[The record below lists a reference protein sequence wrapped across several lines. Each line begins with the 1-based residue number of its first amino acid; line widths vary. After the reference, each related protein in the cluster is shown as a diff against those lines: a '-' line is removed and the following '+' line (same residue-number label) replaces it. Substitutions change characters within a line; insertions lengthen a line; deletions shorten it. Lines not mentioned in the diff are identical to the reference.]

1 MTMTMTHTTS
11 REANY
16 GWFADALGGIATG
29 VLAVVG
35 LAGVHTDTIVAIA
48 TIVFGAALLIE
59 GGTMLSEYAGISFAP
74 ETAGTTSYE
83 FGGGSLS
90 ALFMAGVAGIVLG
103 ILALLEIHAVA
114 LTAISVI
121 AFGSALLFSSA
132 GVWHLHA
139 LKQRAASAAEWRS
152 GSEIIVSEMAYGSA
166 GMQAI
171 AGLTALVLGILAL
184 ILSASEVLTLT
195 ALLVLG
201 VALVLTGSAAS
212 DAFVSLMRPH
222 GEMTRTETTRT
233 SSFGPAE

>member
-29 VLAVVG
+29 VLAVVA
-35 LAGVHTDTIVAIA
+35 LAGVHADIIVAIA

-59 GGTMLSEYAGISFAP
+59 GGTMLSEYASISFAP
-74 ETAGTTSYE
+74 GTAGTTSYE

-103 ILALLEIHAVA
+103 ILALLGIHAA
-114 LTAISVI
+114 TLTAISVI

-139 LKQRAASAAEWRS
+139 LKHRAMPATEWRS
-152 GSEIIVSEMAYGSA
+152 GSEIIVGEMAYGSA

-171 AGLTALVLGILAL
+171 AGLAALVLGILAL
-184 ILSASEVLTLT
+184 ILSAAEVLTLT

-201 VALVLTGSAAS
+201 AALVLTGSAAS

-222 GEMTRTETTRT
+222 GEMTRTENRT